1 MLIFWIIVFLF
12 SLAAVVKGADWLLT
26 SSEKIGLALGLTPFI
41 VGVVIVGAGTSLPE
55 LASSLIA
62 VFEGANDIAVANT
75 VGSNIFNILIIAGAS
90 AVVAK
95 KLAVTKDIVDLD
107 IPLIFISTVLL
118 LIMTYDK
125 NVNFAEAIFLLVGYG
140 IYLAYTLLYHDERN
154 SDEVKQKK
162 SSRPRIRA
170 KDILLLIL
178 GFTALILGAKFI
190 VRSVVELASLLDIAA
205 GVIAVTAVAAGT
217 SLPELMVSVKAGLQ
231 KKADLALGNIFGSN
245 VFNAFVVIGIPG
257 LFADLTVDE
266 KTYAIGLPVLI
277 ITTLLF
283 AISGISK
290 RLHIWEGLF
299 YILLYVLFTVKLFG
313 VI

>member
-12 SLAAVVKGADWLLT
+12 SLAAIVKGADWLLT

-41 VGVVIVGAGTSLPE
+41 VGVTIVGAGTSLPE

-62 VFEGANDIAVANT
+62 VFEGALDVPVANA
-75 VGSNIFNILIIAGAS
+75 VGSNLFNILIIAGAS

-107 IPLIFISTVLL
+107 IPLIFISTVF
-118 LIMTYDK
+118 LILMSYDK
-125 NVNFAEAIFLLVGYG
+125 QVNFAEAILLLVGYG
-140 IYLAYTLLYHDERN
+140 IYLAYTVLYHDDQN
-154 SDEVKQKK
+154 SDELKNQKSK
-162 SSRPRIRA
+162 RPQIRA
-170 KDILLLIL
+170 LDIVILIL
-178 GFTALILGAKFI
+178 GFAALILGAKFL
-190 VRSVVELASLLDIAA
+190 VRSVIELSTLLNIAT
-205 GVIAVTAVAAGT
+205 GVITVTAVAAGT
-217 SLPELMVSVKAGLQ
+217 SLPELAVSVKAGLQ
-231 KKADLALGNIFGSN
+231 KKADIALGNIFGSN
-245 VFNAFVVIGIPG
+245 VFNAFVVVGIPG
-257 LFADLTVDE
+257 LFADLNVDE

-299 YILLYVLFTVKLFG
+299 YILLYIVFTVKLFG